1 MCLQLGK
8 AVGSSYNDWSL
19 IGGHSA
25 GSAGGAAG
33 GDGAGGGQCPAASPK
48 SPEECDGV
56 AANCWSPGIEM
67 ILFNISGRNISIL
80 KYLT

>member
-8 AVGSSYNDWSL
+8 ALVAL
-19 IGGHSA
+19 AVTGGHLA

-48 SPEECDGV
+48 SPEECAGV
-56 AANCWSPGIEM
+56 AANCWSPGID
-67 ILFNISGRNISIL
+67 IITIFALHV
-80 KYLT
+80 